1 MYRRLAAALLCLT
14 VLTAAKLP
22 EKGPVPEAK
31 PEDSTP
37 AEQAKPEPKP
47 DTDPETTAPIVV
59 PPEATVA
66 TPEPKP
72 PVPETTA
79 PADQQP
85 ETPGPDDAKPDT
97 PVPDAP
103 VPGAK
108 PDQAEPGKAEAGKA
122 EADKPREVQGPPRP
136 PEPVDL
142 VEPED
147 ASAFEQCSQALTAI
161 GAAFTPLPRIDDGN
175 GCGIDKPISVTKIL
189 PGVDLAPEGTMRC
202 ETALHLAEWL
212 KTVVIPAAEL
222 ALPDQGKLTAFNQAS
237 TYICRKRNS
246 AETGKISEH
255 ARGNAIDIGSLRFE
269 KGDMPMAIV
278 AQEDSSM
285 DAAFQRSLNATAC
298 LSFSTVLSPGS
309 DAAHQDHMHLDVLA
323 RKGGYRFC
331 R

>member
-22 EKGPVPEAK
+22 QTGPVPEAK
-31 PEDSTP
+31 PEESTP
-37 AEQAKPEPKP
+37 AEQVKPEPKP
-47 DTDPETTAPIVV
+47 DIDPEAAAPIVV
-59 PPEATVA
+59 PPEGTVA

-72 PVPETTA
+72 PVPETAA
-79 PADQQP
+79 PADEKP
-85 ETPGPDDAKPDT
+85 EAPGT
-97 PVPDAP
+97 PVPDA
-103 VPGAK
+103 K
-108 PDQAEPGKAEAGKA
+108 PDKAEPDKTEPDKAQ
-122 EADKPREVQGPPRP
+122 ADKPREVQGPPRP
-136 PEPVDL
+136 PEPVD
-142 VEPED
+142 VIEPED
-147 ASAFEQCSQALTAI
+147 AAAFEQCSKALTAI
-161 GAAFTPLPRIDDGN
+161 GAKFKPLPRIDDGH
-175 GCGIDKPISVTKIL
+175 GCGIDKPISVTRIL

-212 KTVVIPAAEL
+212 KTIVIPAAEL
-222 ALPDQGKLTAFNQAS
+222 ALPDRGKLTAFNQAS
-237 TYICRKRNS
+237 TYICRKRNG

-255 ARGNAIDIGSLRFE
+255 ARGNAIDIASLRFE

-278 AQEDSSM
+278 TQEDSSM

>member
-31 PEDSTP
+31 PEESTR

-47 DTDPETTAPIVV
+47 DIDPEAAAPIVV
-59 PPEATVA
+59 PPEGTVA

-72 PVPETTA
+72 PVPEIAA
-79 PADQQP
+79 PAD
-85 ETPGPDDAKPDT
+85 EKPDDAEPEKA
-97 PVPDAP
+97 DA
-103 VPGAK
+103 A
-108 PDQAEPGKAEAGKA
+108 KA

-136 PEPVDL
+136 PKPVD
-142 VEPED
+142 VIEPED
-147 ASAFEQCSQALTAI
+147 EAAFEQCSKALTAI
-161 GAAFTPLPRIDDGN
+161 GAEFKPLPRIDDGN

-212 KTVVIPAAEL
+212 KTIVIPAAEL
-222 ALPDQGKLTAFNQAS
+222 ALPDRGKLTAFNQAS

-255 ARGNAIDIGSLRFE
+255 ARGNAIDIASLRFE
-269 KGDMPMAIV
+269 KGDMPMTIV
-278 AQEDSSM
+278 TQEDSSM

-309 DAAHQDHMHLDVLA
+309 DAAHQDHMHLDVMA

>member
-1 MYRRLAAALLCLT
+1 MYLRLAAALLCLT

-22 EKGPVPEAK
+22 QTGPVPEAK
-31 PEDSTP
+31 PEETTP

-47 DTDPETTAPIVV
+47 DTEAVATPLIVV
-59 PPEATVA
+59 PPADTVA

-72 PVPETTA
+72 PVPDTTA

-85 ETPGPDDAKPDT
+85 ETPVPEDAKPD
-97 PVPDAP
+97 DAETD
-103 VPGAK
+103 K
-108 PDQAEPGKAEAGKA
+108 QAPAEAEA
-122 EADKPREVQGPPRP
+122 EADKPREVQGPRRP
-136 PEPVDL
+136 PEPADVI
-142 VEPED
+142 EPED
-147 ASAFEQCSQALTAI
+147 EAAFEQCSKALTAI
-161 GAAFTPLPRIDDGN
+161 GAEFKPLPRIDDGN

-212 KTVVIPAAEL
+212 KTIVIPAAEL

-255 ARGNAIDIGSLRFE
+255 ARGNAIDIASLRFE

-278 AQEDSSM
+278 TQEESSM
-285 DAAFQRSLNATAC
+285 NAAFQRSLNATAC

>member
-22 EKGPVPEAK
+22 QTGPVPEAK

-47 DTDPETTAPIVV
+47 DTAPEATPPIVV

-72 PVPETTA
+72 PVPETAA
-79 PADQQP
+79 PADEKP
-85 ETPGPDDAKPDT
+85 EAPGPDGVKPD
-97 PVPDAP
+97 
-103 VPGAK
+103 K
-108 PDQAEPGKAEAGKA
+108 AEPDKTEPDKAQ
-122 EADKPREVQGPPRP
+122 ADKPREVQGPPRP
-136 PEPVDL
+136 PEPVD
-142 VEPED
+142 VIDPED
-147 ASAFEQCSQALTAI
+147 AAAFEQCSQALTAI
-161 GAAFTPLPRIDDGN
+161 GAKFKPLPRIDDGN

-212 KTVVIPAAEL
+212 KTVVMPAAEL

-255 ARGNAIDIGSLRFE
+255 ARGNAIDIASLRFE
-269 KGDMPMAIV
+269 KGDMPMTIV
-278 AQEDSSM
+278 TQEDSGM
-285 DAAFQRSLNATAC
+285 GAAFQRSLNATAC